1 MHPAIILFEIVLIFI
16 GALFLL
22 RSLAPLKQMIANL
35 PEGVLQQKWKVLQAL
50 ILFFVVGYLLFS
62 YNLWL
67 IKEVVNPL
75 SIVASIM
82 LLCGG
87 VFVFFV
93 GQLALQ
99 TLSDVTKMA
108 LLEQESITD
117 SLTGLKNRRYFDQR
131 LCEEIAYSK
140 RYRLPLSL
148 LLIDVDYF
156 KKVNDTYG
164 HQVGDDVL
172 KNLSALIMSRV
183 RDSDI
188 AARYGGEEIAI
199 IAPSTDK
206 EEAVLL
212 AERLREATQKA
223 TVATIQVTQEVIQ
236 VSISVGVATLG
247 LIVNDKEAILEEAD
261 KALYEAK
268 RLGRNRVEISRW

>member
-1 MHPAIILFEIVLIFI
+1 MHPAIILCEIGFILI

-22 RSLAPLKQMIANL
+22 RALAPLKQMISNL
-35 PEGVLQQKWKVLQAL
+35 PEGVLQQKWRVLRAL

-67 IKEVVNPL
+67 IREVINPL
-75 SIVASIM
+75 SIVASLM

-99 TLSDVTKMA
+99 TLSDVKKMA

-164 HQVGDDVL
+164 HQVGDEVL
-172 KNLSALIMSRV
+172 KNLSFLIMSMV

-199 IAPSTDK
+199 IAPSTEK

-223 TVATIQVTQEVIQ
+223 TVATIQTTQEVIQ
-236 VSISVGVATLG
+236 VSISVGVSTLG
-247 LIVNDKEAILEEAD
+247 LIVNDREAILEEAD

-268 RLGRNRVEISRW
+268 RLGRNRVEMSRW